1 MKIFILNRTDLG
13 TAPAQQ
19 DTAKNGAKFILAET
33 DLAEGLKVGDKATAT
48 YVSGKD
54 TVKTDIEVVNV
65 RGYGYEVKPV
75 IAKGETKGKA
85 AKK

>member
-1 MKIFILNRTDLG
+1 MKTFILNRTDLG
-13 TAPAQQ
+13 TVPAQQ
-19 DTAKNGAKFILAET
+19 DAAKNGAKFTIAET
-33 DLAEGLKVGDKATAT
+33 DLAAGLNVGDKATAT

-54 TVKTDIEVVNV
+54 TVKADIEVVKV
-65 RGYGYEVKPV
+65 RADGYEVKPV